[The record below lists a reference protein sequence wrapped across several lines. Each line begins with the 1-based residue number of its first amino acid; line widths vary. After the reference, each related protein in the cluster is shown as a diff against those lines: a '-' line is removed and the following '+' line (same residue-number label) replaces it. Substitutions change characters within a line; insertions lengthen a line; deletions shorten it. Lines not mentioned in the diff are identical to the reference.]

1 MHLRATASL
10 LLVLAASGCGGNAKK
25 PSDADVAVYL
35 AQSEPSY
42 LHVSNVK
49 TSFEPASALGRSKL
63 PDGSWRV
70 HVTYTLHATQ
80 DLYAPDASA
89 AAQRRAFDQA
99 VNGFELYRLPR
110 IQAVEQ
116 LALRAGLM
124 RQGDATPEPAVAV
137 SLKTH
142 ANQDLPDGVTLL
154 AQPDGASWKFAQL
167 DAQSLPDDAIGAPLE
182 DLKRTSAHTVFVMA
196 GSDEDRA
203 YLAREQRFIAALA
216 KAEQPPAAPQ

>member
-1 MHLRATASL
+1 MNLRATASL
-10 LLVLAASGCGGNAKK
+10 LVVLAAAGCGSNAKK

-49 TSFEPASALGRSKL
+49 TSFEAISALGRSKL

-80 DLYAPDASA
+80 DLYAPDAGA
-89 AAQRRAFDQA
+89 AAQRRTFDQA
-99 VNGFELYRLPR
+99 VTGFELYRLPR

-142 ANQDLPDGVTLL
+142 TNQDLPNGVTLL
-154 AQPDGASWKFAQL
+154 AQPDGAGWKFVQL
-167 DAQSLPDDAIGAPLE
+167 DAQSLPDDAIGAPLD
-182 DLKRTSAHTVFVMA
+182 DLKHTSPHTVFVMA

-203 YLAREQRFIAALA
+203 YLAREQRFLAALA
-216 KAEQPPAAPQ
+216 KAEQPPAPQ